1 MNRIIECFFVAL
13 RLGCT
18 SFGGPVAHV
27 SYFREEYVVR
37 RRWISEEKFGELMA
51 LTQFLPGPG
60 SSQLG
65 AAIGH
70 HRAGLAGGFA
80 AWLGFT
86 LPSAV
91 LMVIVALGMGQL
103 GSDDGGMIKGLKLVA
118 LAVVTGAWLGMR
130 ESLSPDIKRMLIV
143 ALAFVVLW
151 FFREPWMTILVIAA
165 AAIGGIFLL
174 RVEPKEVSDAGEEEA
189 KRGILGWLALML
201 FAGLLLSS
209 FGNGHLLGG
218 IYRAGALV
226 FGGGHVVLPMLHETM
241 VIDGPMTEE
250 VFLGGYGATQAV
262 PGPVF
267 TFAAFLGASSNLM
280 GNPWLGAASALVAVF
295 LPGMLLLAGTLNIW
309 RHLRTRLWAQKAI
322 QGANAAV
329 VGVLGVA
336 LVQMASSGSVGGIFD
351 GFLFALFFLILRRK
365 IIPVWAL
372 VILAALGG
380 GLMMH

>member
-143 ALAFVVLW
+143 ALAFAVLW

-174 RVEPKEVSDAGEEEA
+174 RVEPKEVSDASEEEA

-309 RHLRTRLWAQKAI
+309 RHLRTRSWAQKAI

-351 GFLFALFFLILRRK
+351 GLLFALFFLILRKK

-380 GLMMH
+380 SLIIH

>member
-151 FFREPWMTILVIAA
+151 FFREPWMTILVITA

-174 RVEPKEVSDAGEEEA
+174 RFDPKEVSDASEEEA
-189 KRGILGWLALML
+189 KRGILGWLALIL